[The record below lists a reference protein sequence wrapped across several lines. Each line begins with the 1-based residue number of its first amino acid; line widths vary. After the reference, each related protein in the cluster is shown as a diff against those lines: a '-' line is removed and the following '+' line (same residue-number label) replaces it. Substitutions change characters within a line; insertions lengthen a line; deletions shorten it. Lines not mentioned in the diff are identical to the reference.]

1 MIGWR
6 EQSAVVYIFRHV
18 CSNTSGHGTR
28 AFRSTVRRA
37 ETRPG
42 DPQEISHRRGA
53 RSHFRNQ
60 STVDRHA
67 RALRQG
73 EAARPSAHRGGR
85 STIPLFTGWRKV
97 PRIYRDASSRSGAST
112 AESGSSSKPSNSN
125 SSANSSSP
133 SRADKPSRPR
143 EPTRRDRPITS
154 NEPDKRTRPEQSSRP
169 SNSSKPR
176 EPTRR
181 DSPITPSEPDR
192 PDKPDKPSRPDSPSS
207 PEQPA
212 KSNGSKPRPTE
223 QPHGRS
229 RRPISTSASASTST
243 VASASTVT
251 STSTTRAARTKR
263 TAHQASKK
271 NSQNSSICTLRE
283 KQVCSH
289 LRGAAYFHGASAVA
303 MGADGPISQ
312 T

>member
-6 EQSAVVYIFRHV
+6 ELSAVVYIFRHV

-60 STVDRHA
+60 SAAHRHA

-192 PDKPDKPSRPDSPSS
+192 PDKPSRPNNPSS
-207 PEQPA
+207 PDQPA

-229 RRPISTSASASTST
+229 RRPIST

-283 KQVCSH
+283 KQVCSR